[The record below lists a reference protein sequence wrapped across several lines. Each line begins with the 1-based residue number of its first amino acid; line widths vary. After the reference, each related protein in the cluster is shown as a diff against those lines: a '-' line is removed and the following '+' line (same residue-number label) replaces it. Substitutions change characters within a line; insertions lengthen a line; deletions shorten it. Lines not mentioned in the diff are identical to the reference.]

1 MSAAGTTAGSWQQEV
16 VDGLKANDVRLI
28 AQVADTVLAP
38 IIRLMEAD
46 PHFHVVTLAREEE
59 GIGILTGAYLGGTR
73 GALLLQASG
82 LGNTINALGS
92 LAIPYQI
99 PFPILISQRGS
110 LYEHNVVQVAS
121 GKAATPIL
129 EALGMQVFDMV
140 EPSDVRVM
148 VERGTRQAIVSRKP
162 VGITITTQLSGG
174 KAGARGN

>member
-1 MSAAGTTAGSWQQEV
+1 MSTWQEDVVAG
-16 VDGLKANDVRLI
+16 LRANDIRLI

-46 PHFHVVTLAREEE
+46 PFFQVVTLTREEE
-59 GIGILTGAYLGGTR
+59 GIGLLSGAYIGGTR

-110 LYEHNVVQVAS
+110 YFEHNVVQVAS
-121 GKAATPIL
+121 GKASTPIL
-129 EALGMQVFDMV
+129 EALGIQVFDMLAP
-140 EPSDVRVM
+140 EDVREH
-148 VERGTRQAIVSRKP
+148 VERGARHAFVSRRP
-162 VGITITTQLSGG
+162 VALTITTRLSGG
-174 KAGARGN
+174 KAGARAV